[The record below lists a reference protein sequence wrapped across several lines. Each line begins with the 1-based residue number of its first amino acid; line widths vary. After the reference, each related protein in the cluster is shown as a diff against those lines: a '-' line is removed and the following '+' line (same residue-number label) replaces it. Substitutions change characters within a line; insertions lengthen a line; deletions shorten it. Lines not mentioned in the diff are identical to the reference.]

1 MGWFRDRVAAYVNR
15 RSYYL
20 RMVATYGLLT
30 VVAILVS
37 SFVLVAHAH
46 AFLRGEIEE
55 SDRRLLAQAR
65 ILTDRGVIAH
75 INSLINAQFL
85 HGTGEPNLARFVLY
99 GTEGRPDLLY
109 HVATDLT
116 ALALSSE
123 LLRSVAAYRAR
134 DDTLVSSDGGVYL
147 RVSER
152 LDPAPDRERVD
163 AARRSLAEG
172 PARVWIGPD
181 LPSARPTLTCAQSLP
196 LFAPKESREGLV
208 LFHVDLAR
216 LAAALHE
223 AGGRSGQGRILALDG
238 GGRLMA
244 DSGLGGADGM
254 PWERPFPP
262 ADRRQ
267 GFAVIRV
274 AGEYVGASWTR
285 SEVSDW
291 TYVSLT
297 PIRSFDQRLRLMRN
311 LAIAVS
317 LLAAALAFGALALVA
332 VPVYRP
338 LRRLLDISRLH
349 GAAQAPEGDLELI
362 GHAITG
368 LAGQVDEMRKSLEA
382 NRGLVEHRAVTD
394 VLFGKVDDEAAVA
407 ERLGLVG
414 IAGSRT
420 ALLVL
425 DLDREAYGR
434 LAYPA
439 REYATLKL
447 TELLC
452 DVLGPGSSAVSYR
465 PGSLAVLVDP
475 ADPPSPAEAA
485 HILDAVEAAVALRCN
500 VALCSARPVNRLA
513 EAFETARLVEKYAG
527 ILGYGHVF
535 TEERLV
541 AMERSAPAPDL
552 HRLARI
558 EALFRGGRVAELER
572 ALREAVAEAT
582 QKGLAAAY
590 VESLFS
596 HVAGVVGETLRADDD
611 RAPALSPPATD
622 LRVISA
628 ERFVAEIVRLAG
640 LHRDLAAARGVRID
654 ADFPRRIAEY
664 VSRNV
669 DANTSLVTVADK
681 FHISPGHLSRLFKEG
696 NGIHFQDF
704 LLEARLGKAREMLLA
719 QKRPRVA
726 AVARSL
732 GYTNTSYFARLFR
745 SRFGAAPLQYR
756 KLHAAAVAPD

>member
-37 SFVLVAHAH
+37 SFALVAHAH

-65 ILTDRGVIAH
+65 ILTDRGLLTH

-85 HGTGEPNLARFVLY
+85 HGSGEPNLARFVLY

-109 HVATDLT
+109 HVSTDLT

-123 LLRSVAAYRAR
+123 LFRSVAAYRTR
-134 DDTLVSSDGGVYL
+134 DDTLVSSEGGVYL

-152 LDPAPDRERVD
+152 LDPAPDKERLD

-181 LPSARPTLTCAQSLP
+181 PSSGRPTLTCAQSLP
-196 LFAPKESREGLV
+196 LYAPRDSREGLV

-216 LAAALHE
+216 LAAALRAACGLPSH
-223 AGGRSGQGRILALDG
+223 GRILVLDG

-244 DSGLGGADGM
+244 DSSLDRTDGT
-254 PWERPFPP
+254 PWERPFTP
-262 ADRRQ
+262 AATPQ
-267 GFAVIRV
+267 GFAVIRA
-274 AGEYVGASWTR
+274 AGEYLGASWTR
-285 SEVSDW
+285 SEISDW

-297 PIRSFDQRLRLMRN
+297 PIRSFDHRLRLMRN

-317 LLAAALAFGALALVA
+317 LVAAALAFGALALVA

-338 LRRLLDISRLH
+338 LQRLLDISRLH
-349 GAAQAPEGDLELI
+349 GRTQGPVGDLELI
-362 GHAITG
+362 GRTITG
-368 LAGQVDEMRKSLEA
+368 LAGQVDEMQRSLEA

-394 VLFGKVDDEAAVA
+394 VLFGKVGDEAAIA
-407 ERLGLVG
+407 ERLALVG
-414 IAGSRT
+414 LTSRRP
-420 ALLVL
+420 ALLVV

-452 DVLGPGSSAVSYR
+452 AGLGPGTSVVSYR
-465 PGSLAVLVDP
+465 PGSLAVLLDRP
-475 ADPPSPAEAA
+475 LSPSEVAGLLAAAEAA
-485 HILDAVEAAVALRCN
+485 LALRCN
-500 VALCSARPVNRLA
+500 AALCSARPLTSLA
-513 EAFETARLVEKYAG
+513 AAFETARLVEKYAG
-527 ILGYGHVF
+527 IQGYGHVF
-535 TEERLV
+535 TEERL
-541 AMERSAPAPDL
+541 AALERSAPALDL

-558 EALFRGGRVAELER
+558 EAFFRGGRVAELER
-572 ALREAVAEAT
+572 TLLEAVAEAR
-582 QKGLAAAY
+582 QRGLSAAY

-596 HVAGVVGETLRADDD
+596 HVAGVVGETMGGEDD
-611 RAPALSPPATD
+611 RTPAAAPPATD
-622 LRVISA
+622 LGVISA

-640 LHRDLAAARGVRID
+640 LHRDLAAARGARID
-654 ADFPRRIAEY
+654 TGFPRRIADY

-669 DANTSLVTVADK
+669 DANTSLATVADK
-681 FHISPGHLSRLFKEG
+681 FHISPGHLSRLFKDG

-704 LLEARLGKAREMLLA
+704 LLEARLHKAREMLLE
-719 QKRPRVA
+719 QRRPRVA

-732 GYTNTSYFARLFR
+732 GYSNTSYFARLFR

-756 KLHAAAVAPD
+756 KQHAAEAAPD